1 MPVEADLEI
10 SVFLDVREL
19 LLEPDSALRLAR
31 RAFSC
36 AAKEDGTTRQC
47 DSSNILARVL
57 ARDGCRRA
65 HRRSNWETIRPNGKW
80 ALIMDPIKDAFDT
93 TFGPENRL
101 LLAALNAIRELQTVV
116 KNDQPLG

>member
-1 MPVEADLEI
+1 MESERELEEVSGWLRLIPVPARAAPFLYRRGGRLFRYDVKAPSEPWLDIPDQICQLKLI
-10 SVFLDVREL
+10 RRSVFFLDVREL

-47 DSSNILARVL
+47 DSSNIRARVL

-65 HRRSNWETIRPNGKW
+65 
-80 ALIMDPIKDAFDT
+80 
-93 TFGPENRL
+93 
-101 LLAALNAIRELQTVV
+101 
-116 KNDQPLG
+116 